1 MIDWQLA
8 ILRIKRVFH
17 LTDEE
22 LALKV
27 GCGWQQISDLK
38 RGRVQQP
45 KYDVGVELKQLWEKA
60 DGRTGKEADK
70 LGALSE
76 GQG

>member
-22 LALKV
+22 LAKKV

-38 RGRVQQP
+38 RGRVRQP
-45 KYDVGVELKQLWEKA
+45 KYDVGVELKRLWEKA
-60 DGRTGKEADK
+60 DGVRKAADK
-70 LGALSE
+70 LGSVSE